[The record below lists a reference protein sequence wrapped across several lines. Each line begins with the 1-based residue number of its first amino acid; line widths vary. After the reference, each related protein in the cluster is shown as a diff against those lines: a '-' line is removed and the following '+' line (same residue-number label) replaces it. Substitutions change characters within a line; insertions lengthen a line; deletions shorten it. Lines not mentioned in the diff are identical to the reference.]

1 LVSSYPSADF
11 LESGSKMG
19 GTQDGREAEQI
30 ESIEHAKSLLIKAIN
45 ILDEVGQKTAAAHAQ
60 FALDTLEINSFDLDR
75 S

>member
-1 LVSSYPSADF
+1 
-11 LESGSKMG
+11 MG

-45 ILDEVGQKTAAAHAQ
+45 ILDEVGLKTAAAHAQ

>member
-1 LVSSYPSADF
+1 
-11 LESGSKMG
+11 MG